1 MDVHASEK
9 EQVEALKK
17 WWKDNGS
24 SIITGVLLGIS
35 ILLGGKAWFSYQE
48 TQALS
53 ASNIYTQMMGA
64 ANNNDSELAR
74 KQATELIANYTGS
87 AYAPLASLLLA
98 KLAIEEGELAAAQAQ
113 LQWALDHSSSAELQH
128 TARTRLVRVMI
139 DQQQY
144 EAAAQLLAAVGDAG
158 VYRYLYTELE
168 GDLAMAQ
175 NKPEQ
180 AASAYKKALDE
191 MPAQTPGQGYLAAKY
206 ENVAG
211 VFDTSQ

>member
-9 EQVEALKK
+9 EQIEALKK

-24 SIITGVLLGIS
+24 SIITGLLLGVS

-53 ASNIYTQMMGA
+53 ASNIYAQMMA
-64 ANNNDSELAR
+64 ASNRNEAEIVRQRASEL
-74 KQATELIANYTGS
+74 ISNYTGS

-98 KLAIEEGELAAAQAQ
+98 KLAIQDNELAAAQAQ
-113 LQWALDHSSSAELQH
+113 LQWALEHTASAEVKH
-128 TARTRLVRVMI
+128 TARIRLVRVMI

-144 EAAAQLLAAVGDAG
+144 ESAAQLLSAVTDPGA
-158 VYRYLYTELE
+158 YRYLYVELE

-180 AASAYKKALDE
+180 AARSYEQALDQ
-191 MPAQTPGQGYLAAKY
+191 MPAQAPNQAFLTAKY
-206 ENVAG
+206 ENVIGAVDPG
-211 VFDTSQ
+211 Q